1 MKRQVIEVI
10 TAGIDV
16 GIENVKAVILKDGK
30 VLASQQAPSG
40 GANRAASAEKVWQA
54 ALKEAGIS
62 ASDVSKVMATGQGKY
77 DVHFANGNI
86 VEPVADA
93 RAALWYFPSARS
105 VLDVGAD
112 QMRAMNYDD
121 KGAITNVVMN
131 QKCAAAIGISF
142 KTLART
148 LGMTLDEIS
157 QVNGSAGSEAAVNER
172 CCNFAEMD
180 THWLIHEGTPKKQI
194 VQARNEAAAVKI
206 NSLLNEKITLNKD
219 IVLMGKVAKN
229 AGLVKALKQRSG
241 ANFLIPKQ
249 PEFGGALGAAL
260 VAAG

>member
-1 MKRQVIEVI
+1 MI

-30 VLASQQAPSG
+30 VLAAKQAASG
-40 GANRAASAEKVWQA
+40 GARRASSAEAVWQE
-54 ALKEAGIS
+54 ALKEARIS
-62 ASDVSKVMATGQGKY
+62 ASDVSKVIATGQGKY
-77 DVHFANGNI
+77 DVSFANGNV

-93 RAALWYFPSARS
+93 RAALWYFPAARS

-112 QMRAMNYDD
+112 QARAMNYDD
-121 KGAITNVVMN
+121 KGAVVNVVLN
-131 QKCAAAIGISF
+131 QKCAAGIGLAF

-148 LGMTLDEIS
+148 LGMTLEEM
-157 QVNGSAGSEAAVNER
+157 SALQGRAKSEASVNER
-172 CCNFAEMD
+172 CCSFAEMD
-180 THWLIHEGTPKKQI
+180 THWLIHNGTPKEEI

-206 NSLLNEKITLNKD
+206 NSLLNEKITLQKE
-219 IVLMGKVAKN
+219 IVLMGNVARN
-229 AGLVKALKQRSG
+229 AGLVNALKKRSG

-260 VAAG
+260 IAAG

>member
-1 MKRQVIEVI
+1 MI

-30 VLASQQAPSG
+30 VLASKQASSG
-40 GANRAASAEKVWQA
+40 GVNRASSAEKVWQE

-62 ASDVSKVMATGQGKY
+62 ASDVSKVIATGQGKY
-77 DVHFANGNI
+77 DVPFANGNV
-86 VEPVADA
+86 VEPVADV

-112 QMRAMNYDD
+112 QARAMNYDT
-121 KGAITNVVMN
+121 KGAVTGVVLN
-131 QKCAAAIGISF
+131 QKCAAGIGISF

-148 LGMTLDEIS
+148 LGMTLDEMS
-157 QVNGSAGSEAAVNER
+157 QVSGSSGGEVSVNER

-180 THWLIHEGTPKKQI
+180 THWLIHNGTPKEEI

-206 NSLLNEKITLNKD
+206 NSLLNEKITLQKD
-219 IVLMGKVAKN
+219 IVLIGKVAKN
-229 AGLVKALKQRSG
+229 AGLVKALKKRSG
-241 ANFLIPKQ
+241 ANFLIPQQ

>member
-1 MKRQVIEVI
+1 MI

-16 GIENVKAVILKDGK
+16 GIENVKAVIVKDRK
-30 VLASQQAPSG
+30 VLASQQSSSG
-40 GANRAASAEKVWQA
+40 GVNRASSAEKVWQE

-62 ASDVSKVMATGQGKY
+62 ASDVSKVIATGQGKY

-86 VEPVADA
+86 VEPVADVM
-93 RAALWYFPSARS
+93 AALWYFPSARS

-112 QMRAMNYDD
+112 QARAMNYDTR
-121 KGAITNVVMN
+121 GAITGVVLN
-131 QKCAAAIGISF
+131 QKCAAGIGISF

-157 QVNGSAGSEAAVNER
+157 RVSGSSGNKASVNQR

-180 THWLIHEGTPKKQI
+180 THWLIHNGTPKEDI

-206 NSLLNEKITLNKD
+206 NSLLNEKITLHKD
-219 IVLMGKVAKN
+219 IVLIGKVAKN
-229 AGLVKALKQRSG
+229 AGLVKALKKRSG
-241 ANFLIPKQ
+241 ANFLIPQQ

>member
-1 MKRQVIEVI
+1 MI

-30 VLASQQAPSG
+30 VLASQQASSG
-40 GANRAASAEKVWQA
+40 GVNRSSSAEKVWQE

-62 ASDVSKVMATGQGKY
+62 ASDVSKVIATGQGKY
-77 DVHFANGNI
+77 DVHFATGNV

-112 QMRAMNYDD
+112 QARAMNYDT
-121 KGAITNVVMN
+121 KGAVTGVVLN
-131 QKCAAAIGISF
+131 QKCSAGIGISF

-148 LGMTLDEIS
+148 LGMTLDEMS
-157 QVNGSAGSEAAVNER
+157 QVSGSSGGGASVNER

-180 THWLIHEGTPKKQI
+180 THWLIHNSTPKEDI

-206 NSLLNEKITLNKD
+206 NSLLNEKITLQKD
-219 IVLMGKVAKN
+219 IVLVGKVAKN
-229 AGLVKALKQRSG
+229 AGLVKALKKRSG

-249 PEFGGALGAAL
+249 PEFSGALGAAL
-260 VAAG
+260 IAAD